1 MARRLTEIA
10 NDYGTDKGTAHGDR
24 HGYTLIYELLL
35 APNRNLKLNL
45 LEIGLQTRPET
56 DHTACG
62 SVTNAPSVKMGREF
76 VPKPTSAGIDISDFS
91 AYQSDRFTLF
101 QVDCG
106 SVEQLDRVA

>member
-35 APNRNLKLNL
+35 APYRDLKLNL

-56 DHTACG
+56 DYTAWA
-62 SVTNAPSVKMGREF
+62 SVTNAPSVKTWREYC
-76 VPKPTSAGIDISDFS
+76 PKAHIYGIDISDFS
-91 AYQSDRFTLF
+91 AYQSDGGF
-101 QVDCG
+101 
-106 SVEQLDRVA
+106 